1 VPGGPRRESPRVLE
15 QLRREKTLRTL
26 NIVAASPES
35 ARALINALSDFD
47 AELIDGSD
55 GGFEVTVRLGGDH
68 TETIAV
74 LNALSRFVTQR
85 ERSARVTLDGREYVM
100 LPDPVK

>member
-1 VPGGPRRESPRVLE
+1 M
-15 QLRREKTLRTL
+15 
-26 NIVAASPES
+26 VAASPES

-47 AELIDGSD
+47 AELIEGSD
-55 GGFEVTVRLGGDH
+55 GGLEVMVRLGGDH

-74 LNALSRFVTQR
+74 LNALERFVTER

>member
-1 VPGGPRRESPRVLE
+1 MSRAA
-15 QLRREKTLRTL
+15 RREKTLQTL

-35 ARALINALSDFD
+35 ARALMNALSGFD
-47 AELIDGSD
+47 AELIHGSD
-55 GGFEVTVRLGGDH
+55 GDYEVMVALGGSSQ
-68 TETIAV
+68 ETISV
-74 LNALSRFVTQR
+74 LNALERFVTER